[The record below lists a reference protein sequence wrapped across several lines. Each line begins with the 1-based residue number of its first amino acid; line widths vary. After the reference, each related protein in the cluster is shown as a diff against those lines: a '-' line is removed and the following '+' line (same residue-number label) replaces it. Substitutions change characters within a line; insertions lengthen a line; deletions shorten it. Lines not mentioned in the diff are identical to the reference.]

1 LHDISSI
8 RVGGFMTVR
17 VGAALA
23 LTVALSGACRD
34 QPLGPVCGDGTCGSE
49 ESVTWRISNGYGDSP
64 LDILFVIDDTP
75 AISGTRAA
83 LAAAI
88 PQIAQILQSLPGG
101 PPSLHLGVVAAS
113 LEQGSGGSGMPRT
126 RADAC
131 GLSAG
136 QPFLSTQA
144 CGQSPNFGGTF
155 TNALSCLADLGTTAS
170 GAAEPLTVM
179 REILDGPSVAGAGW
193 TDFLR
198 PNAYLLLIIVAGED
212 DASGPPD
219 LGALAAFVRSF
230 KSDPNQVLV
239 SAIVPSATCATSP
252 AASAPLLSTFVEAF
266 GGNGAEGCSPGDLV
280 DALTS
285 QLSVKVSDLIA
296 PECLADIRDIDP
308 TRPGLQANCTVD
320 EAYVSASD
328 GSGSESV
335 VASCDV
341 SGPPCWT
348 FTPGSAGVC
357 PGGWLFTV
365 DRGPGFCPRVLTTTE
380 VTCLGCID
388 PSDPACSGPP
398 QSDAGP

>member
-1 LHDISSI
+1 MGYLMTA
-8 RVGGFMTVR
+8 RVGG
-17 VGAALA
+17 A
-23 LTVALSGACRD
+23 LTLIVALSGACSV
-34 QPLGPVCGDGTCGSE
+34 QPSGPVCGDEVCASE
-49 ESVTWRISNGYGDSP
+49 ESVTWEVTNGDGDSP
-64 LDILFVIDDTP
+64 LDILFIIDDTP
-75 AISGTRAA
+75 AISSTQAA
-83 LAAAI
+83 LAAAM

-101 PPSLHLGVVAAS
+101 LPSLHLGVVAAS
-113 LEQGSGGSGMPRT
+113 LAQGGGGMPRT

-155 TNALSCLADLGTTAS
+155 TDALSCLADLGTTAS
-170 GAAEPLTVM
+170 GPAEPLTVM

-230 KSDPNQVLV
+230 KSDPQQVSV

-252 AASAPLLSTFVEAF
+252 ATSAPLLSTFVEAF
-266 GGNGAEGCSPGDLV
+266 GGNGVEGCSAGDLV
-280 DALTS
+280 NWLTTLLTIRHGDVEPS
-285 QLSVKVSDLIA
+285 
-296 PECLADIRDIDP
+296 ECLANIRDIDP

-320 EAYVSASD
+320 EEYVSASD
-328 GSGSESV
+328 GSRSESV

-348 FTPGSAGVC
+348 FTPGSADVC
-357 PGGWLFTV
+357 PGRWLLTV
-365 DRGPGFCPRVLTTTE
+365 DRGPGFCPQVLTNTE

-388 PSDPACSGPP
+388 PSDPACGGPP